1 MIESKT
7 MVTPIGE
14 AIYPRLLKPDK
25 NFNELGEYKIIL
37 KIKKQD
43 ESKLL

>member
-14 AIYPRLLKPDK
+14 AIYPRLLKPDTK
-25 NFNELGEYKIIL
+25 FNELGEYKITL
-37 KIKKQD
+37 KIKK
-43 ESKLL
+43 